1 MSTIT
6 GKNRI
11 MICRQRLTAQP
22 YQFNTAA
29 GETLAISVGPEF
41 RGLSTPISSLIKLLP
56 ALLRPLQSSDQLGKT
71 DNAAHMARAQPFA
84 TAPWGEVS

>member
-11 MICRQRLTAQP
+11 MICGRRLTAQP

-29 GETLAISVGPEF
+29 GETLAISGPAYETRVLKHSQERMPYGLF
-41 RGLSTPISSLIKLLP
+41 VPDVARGTAYPDVTTGRHVSTESGRGQKPCGT
-56 ALLRPLQSSDQLGKT
+56 GK
-71 DNAAHMARAQPFA
+71 
-84 TAPWGEVS
+84 